1 MYVKDITLVSLN
13 YQGQKIKFGTLV
25 INNDDKMTS
34 IVNDD
39 STVYLTGVKSNSSYT
54 VKIDKNTTCQFTIN
68 YHENDKMNNINK
80 ANVICK

>member
-39 STVYLTGVKSNSSYT
+39 STVYLTELNQT
-54 VKIDKNTTCQFTIN
+54 Q
-68 YHENDKMNNINK
+68 
-80 ANVICK
+80 VIPLK

>member
-1 MYVKDITLVSLN
+1 
-13 YQGQKIKFGTLV
+13 
-25 INNDDKMTS
+25 MTS